1 MNALTFDPETH
12 TYRKGETVLPSVTQI
27 LKDVGLIDTTFFAP
41 EHAERGTRIHEA
53 TVFWDETGMDDD
65 TLPEEW
71 AGYLSAWKKFRE
83 ETGFIPSHI
92 EQAFCSDQ
100 GYAGTVDRIGKT
112 HKINPLPPL
121 LAEIPTLRTAHS
133 YRVLQVHS
141 GSFRSRSRR
150 GRSARPLPHLLPTSS
165 PPSRFIPPISAPACR
180 SIYPALTGRSS
191 RGGCVRSDVSK
202 LTANEGICQA

>member
-41 EHAERGTRIHEA
+41 EHADRGTRVHEA

-83 ETGFIPSHI
+83 ETGFVPYHI

-112 HKINPLPPL
+112 HKINPLL
-121 LAEIPTLRTAHS
+121 LDIKTGPSQPWHRLQLAAYALLVKKELNIPIWDMWGVHLRKDGTYAVESYKSIEHS
-133 YRVLQVHS
+133 ADWLAVLRVYHIKQ
-141 GSFRSRSRR
+141 G
-150 GRSARPLPHLLPTSS
+150 
-165 PPSRFIPPISAPACR
+165 
-180 SIYPALTGRSS
+180 AL
-191 RGGCVRSDVSK
+191 
-202 LTANEGICQA
+202 A

>member
-1 MNALTFDPETH
+1 MKPLTFDPETH

-41 EHAERGTRIHEA
+41 EHAERGTRVHEA

-83 ETGFIPSHI
+83 ETGFAPSHI
-92 EQAFCSDQ
+92 EQAFCSEQ

-112 HKINPLPPL
+112 HKINPLLLDIKTGPPQAWHRL
-121 LAEIPTLRTAHS
+121 QLAAYALMVKRELNIPIWDMWGVHLRKDGTYSVESYKSIEHS
-133 YRVLQVHS
+133 ADWLAVLMVYHIKQ
-141 GSFRSRSRR
+141 G
-150 GRSARPLPHLLPTSS
+150 AM
-165 PPSRFIPPISAPACR
+165 
-180 SIYPALTGRSS
+180 
-191 RGGCVRSDVSK
+191 K
-202 LTANEGICQA
+202 